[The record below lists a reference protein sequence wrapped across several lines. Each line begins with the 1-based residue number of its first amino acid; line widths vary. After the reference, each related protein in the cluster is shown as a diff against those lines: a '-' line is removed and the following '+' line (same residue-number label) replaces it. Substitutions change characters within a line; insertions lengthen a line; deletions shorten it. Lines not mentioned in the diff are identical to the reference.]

1 MKQALYKTYG
11 DRPTCG
17 AVSFSNCFGLLV
29 YEPTEEDR
37 AETDYITAWSGSD
50 SQSWGY
56 HRNKVHY
63 TSSGRAYLRKRSLR
77 FYLDE
82 IIRI

>member
-1 MKQALYKTYG
+1 MKQFLYKTYENR
-11 DRPTCG
+11 RPCG
-17 AVSFSNCFGLLV
+17 TVSFSNCFGLLV

-37 AETDYITAWSGSD
+37 ADTDYITAWSGTD
-50 SQSWGY
+50 SQTWGF

-63 TSSGRAYLRKRSLR
+63 TSAGRGYLRKGSLR